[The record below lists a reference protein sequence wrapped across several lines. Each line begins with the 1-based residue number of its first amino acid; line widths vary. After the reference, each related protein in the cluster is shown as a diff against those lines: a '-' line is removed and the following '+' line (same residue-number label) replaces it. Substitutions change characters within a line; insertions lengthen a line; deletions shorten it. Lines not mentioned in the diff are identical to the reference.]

1 MLTNYAQNYANQ
13 LLSDLGIKKFIS
25 QQCDHPAL
33 AYRRSGLLQISDQML
48 PVPLAS
54 HADGALLALKAIS
67 EDASK
72 LPKYGSQLLGERA
85 RIRGLRSKNR
95 KTAGGK
101 GRLINTNDGC
111 MALNLVR
118 DSDWDLIPAW
128 LENDV
133 SNWTELQKITKK
145 LSTDYLLTRAIDM
158 GLAVGAVGI
167 PKRPKSWFFF
177 KEYSK
182 GTLKKPLILD
192 LSSLWAGPLGSSL
205 LGMTGARIIK
215 IESPNRPDGMRYGN
229 SQFYNL
235 LNENKDC
242 VSIDFHNQ
250 DGLEKLKKLMHS
262 ADVIIEAS
270 RPRAFKQLGIS
281 AKEFVK
287 KKPGK
292 VWLRLTAYSRDQNR
306 IGYGDDI
313 GVSAGLS
320 GIMSNVY
327 GYPSF
332 VGDAIADP
340 INGLHLAL
348 ILQASLYK
356 GMGGIIDLN
365 MCEVLRY
372 AMGDFDCVNGGVSEE
387 WSSIS
392 DDDDSPLYE
401 MREASGQAKG
411 QGADNSVWLC

>member
-1 MLTNYAQNYANQ
+1 
-13 LLSDLGIKKFIS
+13 
-25 QQCDHPAL
+25 
-33 AYRRSGLLQISDQML
+33 
-48 PVPLAS
+48 
-54 HADGALLALKAIS
+54 
-67 EDASK
+67 
-72 LPKYGSQLLGERA
+72 
-85 RIRGLRSKNR
+85 
-95 KTAGGK
+95 
-101 GRLINTNDGC
+101 
-111 MALNLVR
+111 
-118 DSDWDLIPAW
+118 
-128 LENDV
+128 
-133 SNWTELQKITKK
+133 
-145 LSTDYLLTRAIDM
+145 M

-205 LGMTGARIIK
+205 LGMTGA
-215 IESPNRPDGMRYGN
+215 
-229 SQFYNL
+229 L
-235 LNENKDC
+235 
-242 VSIDFHNQ
+242 DFHNQ

-332 VGDAIADP
+332 VGDAGKFIQR
-340 INGLHLAL
+340 NGW
-348 ILQASLYK
+348 
-356 GMGGIIDLN
+356 N
-365 MCEVLRY
+365 
-372 AMGDFDCVNGGVSEE
+372 N
-387 WSSIS
+387 
-392 DDDDSPLYE
+392 
-401 MREASGQAKG
+401 
-411 QGADNSVWLC
+411 

>member
-25 QQCDHPAL
+25 QQSDHPAL

-67 EDASK
+67 ENISK
-72 LPKYGSQLLGERA
+72 LPKCGSQLLGERA
-85 RIRGLRSKNR
+85 RIRGLRSGNR

-111 MALNLVR
+111 IALNLVR

-128 LENDV
+128 LEDDV
-133 SNWTELQKITKK
+133 SNWSELQNITKK
-145 LSTDYLLTRAIDM
+145 LSTNYLLSRAIDM
-158 GLAVGAVGI
+158 GLAVGEVSI
-167 PKRPKSWFFF
+167 PDRPKSWFSF

-182 GTLKKPLILD
+182 AILKKPLILD

-215 IESPNRPDGMRYGN
+215 IESPDRPDGMRFGN
-229 SQFYNL
+229 GQFYNL

-242 VSIDFHNQ
+242 VSIDFHNE
-250 DGLEKLKKLMHS
+250 DGLEKLKQLMHQ

-270 RPRAFKQLGIS
+270 RPRAFMQLGIS

-292 VWLRLTAYSRDQNR
+292 IWLRLTAYSRDQNR

-320 GIMSNVY
+320 GIMNNVY
-327 GYPSF
+327 GHPSF

-348 ILQASLYK
+348 ILQASLHK
-356 GMGGIIDLN
+356 RIGGIIDLN

-372 AMGDFDCVNGGVSEE
+372 AMGEYDFANGGVLEG
-387 WSSIS
+387 WKSIS
-392 DDDDSPLYE
+392 DNDADNPLYE
-401 MREASGQAKG
+401 MRVASGQAKG
-411 QGADNSVWLC
+411 LGADNSVWL